1 MPRYK
6 KESCLTILKE
16 DGKIDRYAAVVCKCS
31 CGNIIRCKKTLV
43 KSGRKKSCGCIQKE
57 AEYVSKYI
65 MRMYWTA
72 FLLNAKSRNIKVK
85 INPEYLDQLLIKQ
98 NFKCQL
104 SGLEIS
110 LPKTSDEFL
119 IERLWTASIDRI
131 DSSKEYT
138 KNNIQFVHK
147 DINKMKMALDQD
159 QFIKYCKC
167 IADLN

>member
-16 DGKIDRYAAVVCKCS
+16 DGKIDRYTAVLCKCS
-31 CGNIIRCKKTLV
+31 CGNIVRCKKTLV

-57 AEYVSKYI
+57 SEYVSKYI

-85 INPEYLDQLLIKQ
+85 INPEYLDKLLIKQ
-98 NFKCQL
+98 NFKCKL

-131 DSSKEYT
+131 DSNKEYI

-147 DINKMKMALDQD
+147 DINRMKMALDQD